1 MPATPDPTPL
11 TIARIERLVLWTDAL
26 ERLRDFYS
34 QLLGAHA
41 APLSEDPATG
51 LRSVRLDFC
60 GVQLELIQSP
70 ATAERAV
77 SEPQRSGYAQ
87 FGFALG
93 SADAVDELSGRLL
106 AAEHRVVEPPRRT
119 GEGRYECL
127 ALDPD
132 GNRISLTV

>member
-1 MPATPDPTPL
+1 MAATPDPTPP
-11 TIARIERLVLWTDAL
+11 TIARIERLALWTDAP

-41 APLSEDPATG
+41 APLNEDPATG

-60 GVQLELIQSP
+60 GVQLELIQPP
-70 ATAERAV
+70 ATAEPAL
-77 SEPQRSGYAQ
+77 SERQRPGHAEL
-87 FGFALG
+87 GLALG
-93 SADAVDELSGRLL
+93 SADAVDELGGRLL
-106 AAEHRVVEPPRRT
+106 AAGHRVVEPPRRT
-119 GEGRYECL
+119 REGRYECL